1 MGHRRAPWATSNAMP
16 WNSPLH
22 GRQRGWVGVSGD
34 FLREFTGMIGWT
46 FLGDELGSVTIIVT
60 IMLVDYHNYYHKS
73 TDLDIMK

>member
-1 MGHRRAPWATSNAMP
+1 
-16 WNSPLH
+16 
-22 GRQRGWVGVSGD
+22 VGVSGD